1 MKPAAKMSH
10 NETMT
15 ALELQ
20 NLRPENSRALGFDY
34 ERKQEGFPDMR

>member
-1 MKPAAKMSH
+1 MKPAANMSH
-10 NETMT
+10 NEMRS
-15 ALELQ
+15 AELQ